1 MASPFAFAWM
11 LLKDSARV
19 GGPDGPRLSDE
30 ELAATGQGRI
40 RTREDVEPVPFD
52 DVNPM
57 RGDYEKWSQPQHPP
71 MPRPEDEGPT
81 MGEMA
86 DMSPEEKEF
95 VMSMARRRNA
105 PKPEDPAQTTLH
117 DFD

>member
-19 GGPDGPRLSDE
+19 PKSSMTQRDDGGPVSRPLSGGSWETGTTQRDLGGP
-30 ELAATGQGRI
+30 
-40 RTREDVEPVPFD
+40 
-52 DVNPM
+52 
-57 RGDYEKWSQPQHPP
+57 QPIGNTQHPP
-71 MPRPEDEGPT
+71 MPRPDEGPT

-95 VMSMARRRNA
+95 ELNMAHRRSA
-105 PKPEDPAQTTLH
+105 TKPEDPAQKTLL